1 MFPTGV
7 TSTTEVLCA
16 TAIYLLPHSAPEI
29 KPARASEQHIAVAP
43 AGRAAPR
50 RGAKPS
56 DARCFRYLRPEARTF
71 EIKMASSSS
80 PFPRLL
86 LLTLVAMPL
95 VAAAVG
101 DRNSTVPGQIRINC
115 GASVSAN
122 DSDGRTW
129 DGDAASKFAPS
140 VAGVAADASYKDPSL
155 PSAVPYM
162 TARVF
167 ASSYTYSFP
176 VSRPGRVFL
185 RLTFYPSAYGDRRAA
200 DALFGV
206 TAGGVTLLRDFNAS
220 QAALALSLAYLV
232 REFSVNVSSGASLDV
247 KFSPASGSARYY
259 AFVNGIEVV
268 PTPDALFAAAAP
280 SFVNGGRPYPMP
292 VRADTAFQTMYRLN
306 VGGVA
311 VSPGDDSGLLYRT
324 WGDDSPHIFGAA
336 FGVSFPKDGNVT
348 IQHGP
353 TAPPYV
359 APASVYASAR
369 SMGPVGQIN
378 LNYNLTWILPVDAGF
393 FYLLRLHFC
402 EIQYPMTKPNQRA
415 FDIYIN
421 NQTAQ
426 EGMDVIG
433 RSGGIGRPA
442 YADYLVVTARGSGQS
457 QTDLWVALHPD
468 VAVLPEYYDAILN
481 GLEVFKLQKYDG
493 DGLAVPSPPISGTG
507 NNVLDGSR
515 AASNKKGRAFAAF
528 AGLTAGGLLAALV
541 GCL

>member
-1 MFPTGV
+1 
-7 TSTTEVLCA
+7 
-16 TAIYLLPHSAPEI
+16 
-29 KPARASEQHIAVAP
+29 
-43 AGRAAPR
+43 
-50 RGAKPS
+50 
-56 DARCFRYLRPEARTF
+56 
-71 EIKMASSSS
+71 MASSSS
-80 PFPRLL
+80 LFPRLL
-86 LLTLVAMPL
+86 LLTLVAVPL

-101 DRNSTVPGQIRINC
+101 DSSSTVPGQIRINC

-140 VAGVAADASYKDPSL
+140 VAGVAARASYQDPSL

-200 DALFGV
+200 DAFFGV

-232 REFSVNVSSGASLDV
+232 REFSLNVSSSASLDV

-268 PTPDALFAAAAP
+268 PTPDALFAAAVP
-280 SFVNGGRPYPMP
+280 SFVNGGPPDPMP
-292 VRADTAFQTMYRLN
+292 VGDDTAFQTMYRLN

-311 VSPGDDSGLLYRT
+311 VSPGDDSGLLYRS
-324 WGDDSPHIFGAA
+324 WDDDSPYIFGAG
-336 FGVSFPKDGNVT
+336 FGVTFGKDGNVT
-348 IQHGP
+348 IQYGP
-353 TAPPYV
+353 SVPPYV

-369 SMGPVGQIN
+369 SMGPVAQIN

-402 EIQYPMTKPNQRA
+402 EIQNQITKRNQRV
-415 FDIYIN
+415 FYIYIN

-426 EGMDVIG
+426 DEMDVIG

-468 VAVLPEYYDAILN
+468 LASLPEYYDAILN

-493 DGLAVPSPPISGTG
+493 DGLAVPSSPISDTG
-507 NNVLDGSR
+507 SNNVVDSSG
-515 AASNKKGRAFAAF
+515 AASNKKSRAF
-528 AGLTAGGLLAALV
+528 AGLAAGGLLAALV
-541 GCL
+541 GWL